1 MWDEIKSTIEKTFS
15 FSLNINQWR
24 EIKRLLHEIS
34 IRDKD
39 SPEKIIERLSANSKI
54 KNARGRDT
62 FFALKRILLKFRF
75 PLTDKVCAIDTNA
88 VFLPELKLS
97 QGHNYRPTQK
107 FNPLEIFIEKQ
118 LFLYHKLK
126 VDNKGIF
133 QITGLPVENPEVYK
147 AKKFACKS
155 LKGRG
160 VQSGIRVIYAY
171 DEEKDKIVLI
181 EMYFKGD
188 KANEDKQRIFE
199 YLR

>member
-1 MWDEIKSTIEKTFS
+1 MGTFKETSRLPEFEKDT
-15 FSLNINQWR
+15 
-24 EIKRLLHEIS
+24 KRLLK
-34 IRDKD
+34 RFKT
-39 SPEKIIERLSANSKI
+39 IE
-54 KNARGRDT
+54 D
-62 FFALKRILLKFRF
+62 
-75 PLTDKVCAIDTNA
+75 D
-88 VFLPELKLS
+88 
-97 QGHNYRPTQK
+97 
-107 FNPLEIFIEKQ
+107 LEIFIEKQ

-133 QITGLPVENPEVYK
+133 QITGLPVENHEVYK

-171 DEEKDKIVLI
+171 DEERDKIVLI
-181 EMYFKGD
+181 EIYFKGD